1 LLLSDHSP
9 SNNFHFSLVILFYAP
24 SIISDSETVDQEEG
38 RDIALSSAKSISD
51 IAAFA
56 ELVDPQAITQ
66 PFVNYPFFTAGRFFG
81 KSFTILY
88 DSMS

>member
-1 LLLSDHSP
+1 M
-9 SNNFHFSLVILFYAP
+9 ILFYAP
-24 SIISDSETVDQEEG
+24 SIISDSETVVQEEG

-81 KSFTILY
+81 KLFGVKFGFSGLNVRLSSF
-88 DSMS
+88 S